1 MKKFTALCITLLLG
15 VSLLTA
21 HDMFLKL
28 RLYIVEPNTSITVA
42 LYNGTFD
49 KSENII
55 TRDRMIDV
63 SMVDPNGKRKSI
75 DKKQWRDGWYE
86 TLLDLEMD
94 KTGTH
99 VIGVST
105 KTNTIELSAEDFN
118 GYLTHDGVTDVLAER
133 KKSGET
139 NQPAR
144 ELYSKHVKT
153 VIQVGTKRTGSF
165 NANLGY
171 PIEIIPSQ
179 NPYKLQKGDEMAFQV
194 LRDGKP
200 VANQLVYASH
210 GDFHGH
216 SDDGS
221 HEEAITTR
229 TDAKGFGKIEL
240 IESGEWYIRLIHM
253 VKSDK
258 KDFDYE
264 SNWATLTFYI
274 Q

>member
-1 MKKFTALCITLLLG
+1 MKKFIVLCTILLF
-15 VSLLTA
+15 VVPFLTA

-28 RLYIVEPNTSITVA
+28 RSYIIEPNTKITVA

-63 SMVDPNGKRKSI
+63 SVVNPNGKRKSI
-75 DKKQWRDGWYE
+75 NKKYWRDGWYE

-94 KTGTH
+94 KTGTY
-99 VIGVST
+99 VVGVST
-105 KTNTIELSAEDFN
+105 KPNIIELSAKDFN
-118 GYLTHDGVTDVLAER
+118 SYLAHDGITDILEER
-133 KKSGET
+133 NKNGET
-139 NQPAR
+139 NHPAR

-153 VIQVGTKRTGSF
+153 MIQVGTKRTESF

-179 NPYKLQKGDEMAFQV
+179 NPYKLQKGDKMGFQV
-194 LRDGKP
+194 LLDGKP
-200 VANQLVYASH
+200 VTNQLVYASH
-210 GDFHGH
+210 GNSHGH
-216 SDDGS
+216 SDDGN

-229 TDAKGFGKIEL
+229 TDAKGFGKISL

-258 KDFDYE
+258 KDIDYE
-264 SNWATLTFYI
+264 SNWATFTFYI